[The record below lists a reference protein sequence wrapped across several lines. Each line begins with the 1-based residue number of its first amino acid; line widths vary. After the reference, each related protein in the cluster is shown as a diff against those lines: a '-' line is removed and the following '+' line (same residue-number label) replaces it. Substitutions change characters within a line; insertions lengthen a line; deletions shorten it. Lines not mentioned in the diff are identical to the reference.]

1 MNRIATFAWIFAVA
15 ASFAAAGCG
24 GTSASS
30 SPIPRPHQT
39 TVYHQIE
46 RLSRPAVKEV
56 FESFANHDQSNRTAP
71 TQDSLLHDSIVTFTE
86 TAAGR
91 DVPTSTALASILTP
105 DEMQADLSKSV
116 AGCGTPNAPC
126 GAYLGVETGG
136 ATGNTFGGRWLND
149 DVVDISLG
157 AIFGNTLSALGVV
170 PDDHHE
176 SPCLTT
182 DNVGTAQT
190 YSAAFPYVNTPY

>member
-1 MNRIATFAWIFAVA
+1 MKSISKIISTFAVLSSI
-15 ASFAAAGCG
+15 AAAACSTS
-24 GTSASS
+24 TSA
-30 SPIPRPHQT
+30 PTIQPPHPK
-39 TVYHQIE
+39 TVYRQIE
-46 RLSRPAVKEV
+46 RLSRPAIKEA
-56 FESFANHDQSNRTAP
+56 FENFSNHDQSNRSAP
-71 TQDSLLHDSIVTFTE
+71 TQDTLLHDSIVTFME

-91 DVPTSTALASILTP
+91 DATTSTTLATILTP
-105 DEMQADLSKSV
+105 DEMQADLSQNV

-149 DVVDISLG
+149 DTIDISLG

-182 DNVGTAQT
+182 DNVGTAQA
-190 YSAAFPYVNTPY
+190 YAATFPYVNTPY